1 MNNENITMDRSDVVR
16 DVFYQ
21 GWNVCI
27 TSNYEYLT
35 VTISPSP
42 EIQYRLWYQGI
53 GYGHY
58 PDTIRRTIE
67 NIVDRPVCVEQV
79 INFLHTDRTSFQY
92 SYNSPSDLS
101 YTDCV
106 YKNYDLD
113 AILSSALYAV
123 HFINTGGECLS
134 FSALMDILHDNKDDE
149 VAVEINKDEF
159 FMILENR
166 SKVQGEELLFES

>member
-1 MNNENITMDRSDVVR
+1 MNNEYITIDRSDVVR
-16 DVFYQ
+16 DVYYQ
-21 GWNVCI
+21 GWNVCV
-27 TSNYEYLT
+27 TSNHEYIT
-35 VTISPSP
+35 VTISPSS

-53 GYGHY
+53 GYGNY
-58 PDTIRRTIE
+58 LDTIRRTIE
-67 NIVDRPVCVEQV
+67 NIVDRSVYVEQV
-79 INFLHTDRTSFQY
+79 INFLHADRTSFQY

-134 FSALMDILHDNKDDE
+134 YSALTDILNNSKDDE
-149 VAVEINKDEF
+149 AVADINKDEF

-166 SKVQGEELLFES
+166 SRVQGEELLFES